1 MKSRSRILRGVVA
14 KQVCISYVFHVR
26 VVKTLDEFAHR
37 FKFKRMKELNLNSHI
52 GIGIFGASSNFE
64 ERYIKDRTKLES
76 FVDHCRG
83 LGLKIVLTQGT
94 YDMVHIGHA
103 RYFEVAKKRGDL
115 LIVGVDSDE
124 KVRARKGPERPVVPE
139 IERLEMVTH
148 LRSVDAVVLKGLR
161 DPKWGLIKLIRPD
174 TLVATN
180 TTYTSKQLKELKK
193 YCGEVVVLNP
203 MATTS
208 TSAKIRLLQINTAK
222 KLKLALTPRIMDVI
236 GEVLSGEKEGK

>member
-1 MKSRSRILRGVVA
+1 MN
-14 KQVCISYVFHVR
+14 F
-26 VVKTLDEFAHR
+26 
-37 FKFKRMKELNLNSHI
+37 MKELNLARHI
-52 GIGIFGASSNFE
+52 GVGIFGSEANFKD
-64 ERYIKDRTKLES
+64 RWIKDEKVLQK
-76 FVDHCRG
+76 FVENCKG
-83 LGLKIVLTQGT
+83 LGLRIVLTQGI

-103 RYFEVAKKRGDL
+103 RYFEAAKKHGEI
-115 LIVGVDSDE
+115 LIIGVDSDE

-139 IERLEMVTH
+139 LERLEMVTH
-148 LRSVDAVVLKGLR
+148 LRSVDVVFLKGLR

-222 KLKLALTPRIMDVI
+222 KLKLALTP
-236 GEVLSGEKEGK
+236 